1 MNCETLFYTGVG
13 ILCAAAILGIVL
25 LTIYLISG
33 KHLKKQLENE
43 YGKRR
48 H

>member
-1 MNCETLFYTGVG
+1 MNCETLFYTGIG
-13 ILCAAAILGIVL
+13 ILGVAVVFGIVL
-25 LTIYLISG
+25 LTLHLISG
-33 KHLKKQLENE
+33 NHLKKQLENE